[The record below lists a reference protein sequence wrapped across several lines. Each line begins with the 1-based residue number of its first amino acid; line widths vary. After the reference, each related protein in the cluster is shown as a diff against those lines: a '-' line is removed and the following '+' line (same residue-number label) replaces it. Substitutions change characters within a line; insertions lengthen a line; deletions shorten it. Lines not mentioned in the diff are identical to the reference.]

1 MRKSKADRFKSAP
14 EIKAEMQA
22 EHGVCISSSTT
33 RRRLREAGLKGCRS
47 RQKPRL
53 TKRHKKTC
61 LEFATLHKD
70 WTATQWSRVIFSD
83 ESRFLIHRSD
93 GRAYVRRMVGEAL
106 NANCLQS
113 TVKHGGGGIMV
124 WGCISRKGMGILE
137 KVEGRLDGNG
147 YINIL
152 ENALIPTRDMLS
164 MPRGWIFQQDNAT
177 CHTSRLVKQWFND
190 ENVTVMNWPAQS
202 PDLNPLENLWDH
214 LKRVVHKNNP
224 HNVKEVWT
232 VINEAW
238 NEFPHERLLKLIDSM
253 PNRCKAVI
261 KARGGPTRY

>member
-1 MRKSKADRFKSAP
+1 MVS
-14 EIKAEMQA
+14 
-22 EHGVCISSSTT
+22 ISSST
-33 RRRLREAGLKGCRS
+33 RRRLREAGLKGCTS

-53 TKRHKKTC
+53 TKRHKKTR
-61 LEFATLHKD
+61 LEFATLHKN
-70 WTATQWSRVIFSD
+70 WTATQWSRV
-83 ESRFLIHRSD
+83 IHRSD
-93 GRAYVRRMVGEAL
+93 GRAYVRRMVGQAL
-106 NANCLQS
+106 NVNCMQF

-164 MPRGWIFQQDNAT
+164 MPTGWLFQQDNAT

-202 PDLNPLENLWDH
+202 PDLNPLENLRDH
-214 LKRVVHKNNP
+214 LKSVV
-224 HNVKEVWT
+224 HNVKELWT

-253 PNRCKAVI
+253 PNRCKPVI
-261 KARGGPTRY
+261 KARGGSTRY

>member
-1 MRKSKADRFKSAP
+1 MRDRKILGRKRKTTSKEDIIIVRKSKADRFKSAP

-53 TKRHKKTC
+53 TKRHKKTR
-61 LEFATLHKD
+61 LEFATLHKN

-106 NANCLQS
+106 NMNCVQS

-124 WGCISRKGMGILE
+124 LGCISRKGMRILE
-137 KVEGRLDGNG
+137 IQIRWE
-147 YINIL
+147 
-152 ENALIPTRDMLS
+152 
-164 MPRGWIFQQDNAT
+164 WIHQ
-177 CHTSRLVKQWFND
+177 HS
-190 ENVTVMNWPAQS
+190 
-202 PDLNPLENLWDH
+202 
-214 LKRVVHKNNP
+214 
-224 HNVKEVWT
+224 
-232 VINEAW
+232 
-238 NEFPHERLLKLIDSM
+238 
-253 PNRCKAVI
+253 
-261 KARGGPTRY
+261 